1 MVCIAFLVLLV
12 PVTLATE
19 AVPTEATEA
28 SPTTTTTTDTLCT
41 QSGILQAVKR
51 MAPACIAA
59 CPDLCSEL
67 NTIIMTALMGINPKA
82 QVCASFDTFVCM
94 DRDVCYSLLDTAAS
108 YDLFPVPRNE
118 AELREQCGMPP
129 AEPEAT
135 GAAVAAVPAV
145 EAGTNA
151 TDVDGTT
158 GEASA
163 ASTSE
168 SVRRGWKK
176 APKVVIYTA
185 AINALSN
192 SQQRLQA
199 LQRFAQLRRRLRRT
213 RSSRA
218 LDERAFGAAMGACES
233 WARAHS
239 YLSEMGTMAV
249 EVTAFTVNAA
259 LSRCRD
265 ETGGDG
271 WRPALRC
278 FRWARGQGV
287 QCTEVTFNSLVSLS
301 RWQQGELLLGSA
313 RHAAL
318 QPELI
323 GDLGQKGTCENVQ
336 WQSSSRAGR
345 SNSLISSTASDGQWE
360 RSLERLASL
369 RPQRLQ
375 PNLVTVN
382 SCLAADSELAGW
394 SNAIHR
400 LSKAA
405 TSGILPDSVSCLA
418 VLQSLRRDDR
428 WRQAVGLLHGV
439 SAGLLQLSRSL
450 APGRGSRIGHVY
462 KCASTVCQSA
472 STWQALLGLDLVA
485 GSWDQSCRLLYLAGR
500 GRGLEVDQVA
510 ANKAASLCVREGQ
523 WMEQM
528 NLVAVM
534 GHRYLTLDMVGRS
547 VSVAASALAQQW
559 RRASLLCGQRPDAV
573 VLAGVTGACEK
584 ARARS
589 SVEQLGEDGSK
600 VVSKDDDARELGSAM
615 GSMSSDRPS
624 ARSTA
629 SVAVAAASESGS
641 SKSERE
647 KVEEFALQRNIERL
661 RVFYSV
667 LQLGLAFLIA
677 GVVLTMTTEV
687 LWRVL
692 PAGRLLCVGLGM
704 LPLLTG
710 GLRAVELPFPRWI
723 SIICALLMFAEG
735 CLRCPCCHWGPRLR
749 RQLMFSTLME
759 FCFYRITPL
768 PGTVRFYHLSYAT
781 LSWNSSYF
789 ACRAVD
795 LATGHK
801 EWEEGRQLDVA
812 IAAAV
817 AFAVLIL
824 IPLFIVLA
832 VGRQKMFG
840 RLASWLDHSRS
851 RRLQDGAFMSM
862 LLDSYRVAWWL
873 QEGDCRMSA
882 SSLNSVSS
890 LEEEVTV
897 SISVGLPDEQRPGF
911 ILGQVVQVSNDAA
924 SFVVKVPGS
933 LQAIR
938 VHRRQQVLPWPELLK
953 LGRSKL
959 RCIEWTDKEG
969 HGFEFSRP
977 LGRTEVIDFF
987 VSHSWSDSPERKWKA
1002 LQIVVQR
1009 FYEQKGR
1016 YPTMWVDKFC
1026 IDQRDLAD
1034 GLRVLPVNVM
1044 SCRKMLCLCG
1054 KTYPTRLWCA
1064 WELCVLLSFMSMDM
1078 ALKQLMGK
1086 ASFGTFVKLQ
1096 PSAKTL
1102 SKKRALDATVEF
1114 VDLEALPGMQD
1125 VVAIVNA
1132 RCAET
1137 LSTMPQLIVDKKV
1150 GVAFKNCTGHEDCS
1164 ISRCFD
1170 PNEEFRLRRV
1180 IEAIGT
1186 FRFET
1191 KIRALGQLILDRDLG
1206 SSDGLLTH
1214 TEREFFSESVEEP
1227 RTAPPTPQKATPE
1240 KIEKEDPLIEVRF

>member
-1 MVCIAFLVLLV
+1 
-12 PVTLATE
+12 
-19 AVPTEATEA
+19 
-28 SPTTTTTTDTLCT
+28 
-41 QSGILQAVKR
+41 
-51 MAPACIAA
+51 
-59 CPDLCSEL
+59 
-67 NTIIMTALMGINPKA
+67 
-82 QVCASFDTFVCM
+82 
-94 DRDVCYSLLDTAAS
+94 
-108 YDLFPVPRNE
+108 
-118 AELREQCGMPP
+118 
-129 AEPEAT
+129 
-135 GAAVAAVPAV
+135 
-145 EAGTNA
+145 
-151 TDVDGTT
+151 
-158 GEASA
+158 
-163 ASTSE
+163 
-168 SVRRGWKK
+168 
-176 APKVVIYTA
+176 
-185 AINALSN
+185 
-192 SQQRLQA
+192 
-199 LQRFAQLRRRLRRT
+199 
-213 RSSRA
+213 
-218 LDERAFGAAMGACES
+218 
-233 WARAHS
+233 
-239 YLSEMGTMAV
+239 MGTMAV

-259 LSRCRD
+259 AQHALTTQLHQKFFQGFEPLPRRD
-265 ETGGDG
+265 RRRRLAAGAAVLPLGAGAGRAVHGGP
-271 WRPALRC
+271 R
-278 FRWARGQGV
+278 
-287 QCTEVTFNSLVSLS
+287 VTFNSLVSLS

-323 GDLGQKGTCENVQ
+323 GDLG
-336 WQSSSRAGR
+336 

-418 VLQSLRRDDR
+418 VLQSLRRDD
-428 WRQAVGLLHGV
+428 
-439 SAGLLQLSRSL
+439 S
-450 APGRGSRIGHVY
+450 HVY
-462 KCASTVCQSA
+462 KCASTVCQSPWA
-472 STWQALLGLDLVA
+472 ARVQVPGKPYWALIWWFLGSVVKLRSAQGCFNERMGPVVFLVRFRRENQFEAVREGQKKTLAEA

-500 GRGLEVDQVA
+500 GLEVDQAA

-528 NLVAVM
+528 NLAVM

-692 PAGRLLCVGLGM
+692 PAGRLVEQIISGLAALAWFLTALTAAVVSTCHFDELQFDSFVASRPQLCVGLGM

-759 FCFYRITPL
+759 FWYLDVVLSSTVNELAHGAASLWTSLWLALHCAFCILYGIYLRCL
-768 PGTVRFYHLSYAT
+768 RSNSTVRFYHLSYAT

-862 LLDSYRVAWWL
+862 LLDSYRVEVGQAWWL

-959 RCIEWTDKEG
+959 RCIEWTSQSFDLWRDKEG

-1078 ALKQLMGK
+1078 ALKQLMVFPLCQ
-1086 ASFGTFVKLQ
+1086 SSLIQLTTF
-1096 PSAKTL
+1096 
-1102 SKKRALDATVEF
+1102 
-1114 VDLEALPGMQD
+1114 
-1125 VVAIVNA
+1125 
-1132 RCAET
+1132 
-1137 LSTMPQLIVDKKV
+1137 
-1150 GVAFKNCTGHEDCS
+1150 DCS